1 MRSAAHA
8 NCKEQT
14 VSTIQ
19 SCVSRLVGMLDHLDV
34 ARAARWPSRLLLPCS
49 EAGRG
54 WCTSTSDFG
63 LVSSRHLTEPSPCS
77 GKTALAATIGLD
89 SEFPFVKILSA
100 ETMVGLSEVSKSN
113 MISKVS
119 HAVCRDQGA
128 KRRA

>member
-1 MRSAAHA
+1 VGWEARHAQIATNKPLARFRAVYLGWLVCLTILMLPKLDNGQAAF
-8 NCKEQT
+8 C
-14 VSTIQ
+14 SP
-19 SCVSRLVGMLDHLDV
+19 
-34 ARAARWPSRLLLPCS
+34 ARRRGRCS
-49 EAGRG
+49 
-54 WCTSTSDFG
+54 STSDSG
-63 LVSSRHLTEPSPCS
+63 LISSHLTEPSPCS